1 MLHDLSNGSWYP
13 PFEQLGPGLLI
24 KCTVWCQSYVRF
36 IFEYDSLM
44 IVSPFYQ
51 GSEDA
56 FVQILYL
63 VMQENISGELFCF
76 DIYINVSLMDIY
88 TIMI

>member
-1 MLHDLSNGSWYP
+1 MVPL
-13 PFEQLGPGLLI
+13 
-24 KCTVWCQSYVRF
+24 RF
-36 IFEYDSLM
+36 IFECDSLIM
-44 IVSPFYQ
+44 IVSSFFQ

-76 DIYINVSLMDIY
+76 DIYINFSLMEI

>member
-1 MLHDLSNGSWYP
+1 
-13 PFEQLGPGLLI
+13 
-24 KCTVWCQSYVRF
+24 
-36 IFEYDSLM
+36 M
-44 IVSPFYQ
+44 IVSPFFQ

-76 DIYINVSLMDIY
+76 DIYINFSLMDI

>member
-1 MLHDLSNGSWYP
+1 MDLATHPLNNWGLVFWSSVQYYAIVARGLF
-13 PFEQLGPGLLI
+13 FE
-24 KCTVWCQSYVRF
+24 C
-36 IFEYDSLM
+36 DSLM
-44 IVSPFYQ
+44 IVSPFFQ

-76 DIYINVSLMDIY
+76 DIYINFSLMDI

>member
-1 MLHDLSNGSWYP
+1 MCIRDSSP

-24 KCTVWCQSYVRF
+24 KCTVWCHCYKRF
-36 IFEYDSLM
+36 IFECDSFM
-44 IVSPFYQ
+44 IVSSFFQ

-76 DIYINVSLMDIY
+76 DINFILIFVMDI

>member
-1 MLHDLSNGSWYP
+1 
-13 PFEQLGPGLLI
+13 
-24 KCTVWCQSYVRF
+24 
-36 IFEYDSLM
+36 M
-44 IVSPFYQ
+44 IVSSFFQ

-76 DIYINVSLMDIY
+76 DINFILVFL
-88 TIMI
+88 